1 MDRQLIS
8 NGNPLEKVIGFSRAV
23 RVGNFISVGGT
34 ASRDRKGNTV
44 GIGDV
49 AAQTRQCIEIIKDA
63 LEKAG
68 SGLQDV
74 IRTRTMLT
82 NINDWEKVAKVRS
95 EYFKDIRPV
104 DTVVEVSKFINPEW
118 LIEMEV
124 DAIIDE
130 H

>member
-49 AAQTRQCIEIIKDA
+49 AAQTRQCIQIIKDA
-63 LEKAG
+63 LEMAG

-74 IRTRTMLT
+74 IRTRTLLT